1 MYVGV
6 QARCSCRYGVRPSA
20 PEATQSAVRTAQH
33 VQGLLFPKSW
43 AECYGCRATFVDKAK
58 CSSWSFHNEP
68 CHAPPF
74 LTLSV
79 STYAA
84 QLAWWFAHFPA
95 SQFKIV
101 TSADLHV
108 RDPTPILNSV
118 IEFAQLETK
127 PFVPQMMRDVW
138 GYDGG
143 YNITNLSP
151 LERKAVEFLQL
162 YFRQSDLDLNAL
174 VAPLGVGAI
183 PQEIH

>member
-1 MYVGV
+1 M
-6 QARCSCRYGVRPSA
+6 
-20 PEATQSAVRTAQH
+20 
-33 VQGLLFPKSW
+33 QGLLFPKSW
-43 AECYGCRATFVDKAK
+43 AECYGCRATFVDKST
-58 CSSWSFHNEP
+58 CTSWAYHDEP

-95 SQFKIV
+95 TQFKFV
-101 TSADLHV
+101 TSSDLHK
-108 RDPTPILNSV
+108 RDPTPILNS
-118 IEFAQLETK
+118 IIDFMGLKTY
-127 PFVPQMMRDVW
+127 PFRPSMMRDVW

-162 YFRQSDLDLNAL
+162 YYRQSELDLQAL
-174 VAPLGVGAI
+174 LAPLEFQGI
-183 PQEIH
+183 PAEIRT